1 MVIHHKTKVAI
12 IGSTKFNNYQK
23 FRRAL
28 DMYIKVPDIEYII
41 TRGLPGVEY
50 MASMYCKEF
59 DIYNKIYKIDPKMA
73 STEII
78 ANSMSLVTKADI
90 VIIFNDGDVP
100 LLTDII
106 SIATNNGTKIIDIPL
121 VEQKGTGQ
129 KTISKDLYKT
139 K

>member
-1 MVIHHKTKVAI
+1 MRQKVAI

-23 FRRAL
+23 FKRAL

-106 SIATNNGTKIIDIPL
+106 SIATNNGTKTIDIPL